1 MRRPPAK
8 HRCGVERR
16 GVLRVAHAGDDL
28 VGGASESV
36 AVLVDQE
43 EPPIVGACDDVH
55 PVGIFQH
62 VIGGDACAAGEF
74 DGFAPHGE
82 PRLMRQIFA
91 VQDFPGSVIGLF
103 HGNSLF
109 GKDTIFLR
117 FPCGSVCDLPKGGT
131 AERCRQFADIPRGGL
146 HCAEARA
153 EPAAVGES
161 QKIP

>member
-1 MRRPPAK
+1 M
-8 HRCGVERR
+8 
-16 GVLRVAHAGDDL
+16 
-28 VGGASESV
+28 

-43 EPPIVGACDDVH
+43 EPPVVGTCDDVH

-117 FPCGSVCDLPKGGT
+117 FRAGAYAICRKAAPRSDAGSSPTSRAADCTALRLVRNLPPSANRRRYLESAGNSCG
-131 AERCRQFADIPRGGL
+131 
-146 HCAEARA
+146 
-153 EPAAVGES
+153 
-161 QKIP
+161 